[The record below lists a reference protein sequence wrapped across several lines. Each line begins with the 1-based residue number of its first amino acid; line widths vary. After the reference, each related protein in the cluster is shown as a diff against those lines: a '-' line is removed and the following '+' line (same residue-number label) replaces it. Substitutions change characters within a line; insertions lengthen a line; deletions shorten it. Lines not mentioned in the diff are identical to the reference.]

1 MLKKIISFGVVIA
14 IFSGCATINKQEYAA
29 ELELRSLPS
38 NATATLVDHTTGER
52 KALGQTPL
60 NFNLTKMANYMK
72 ARKYSL
78 ILAKEGYKTRQIEL
92 DSDVNGYYSWGNLLG
107 TNIIG
112 WAIVDPATGAMWE
125 YKAKKAE
132 YVVNTQ
138 GGIEV
143 MLEDDIVA
151 QKALRKK
158 K

>member
-1 MLKKIISFGVVIA
+1 MLKQLIFFCVIMA
-14 IFSGCATINKQEYAA
+14 IFSGCATINKQEYAG

-38 NATATLVDHTTGER
+38 NATATLIDHTSGQRT
-52 KALGQTPL
+52 ALGNTPL
-60 NFNLTKMANYMK
+60 NLNLKKMANYMQ

-78 ILAKEGYKTRQIEL
+78 ILAKEGYKTREIEL

-107 TNIIG
+107 ANIIG

-125 YKAKKAE
+125 YKAQKAP
-132 YVVNTQ
+132 YVINTNA
-138 GGIEV
+138 GIEV

-151 QKALRKK
+151 QKALHKK